1 VVLFARLCTFV
12 QGIEKNW
19 VTREKRSCKLRAACV
34 YCGYPTSPEAV
45 ASAKGRRVEVD
56 IMRASLAALI
66 GLTLAS
72 AGIGWGYTINLLTYN
87 QPYTLYNTG
96 VDNFGNAL
104 STGSSDPHY
113 TDNNWAGSNATYV
126 QRHTAWR
133 SDITSG
139 SGQVRWI
146 TPTNSVNG
154 SNPGN
159 VDAGTIY
166 FYTNFTLPTDYPFWN
181 VTMTA
186 YVWADNDPN
195 RISIM
200 DGTTELAFVV
210 PPQPLNN
217 GECGYKGPGS
227 SSSSCGTYDPYSGG
241 PNTLSYN
248 GLLGG
253 RTYTIRFEVI
263 NKGNSPTPAGLWVG
277 WESADATGVPEPS
290 TYALMGTVGLA
301 LYLLRRRK
309 KAAER

>member
-1 VVLFARLCTFV
+1 
-12 QGIEKNW
+12 
-19 VTREKRSCKLRAACV
+19 
-34 YCGYPTSPEAV
+34 
-45 ASAKGRRVEVD
+45 
-56 IMRASLAALI
+56 MRASLVAKI
-66 GLTLAS
+66 GLTLAF
-72 AGIGWGYTINLLTYN
+72 AGTGWGYTINLLTYN

-96 VDNFGNAL
+96 VNNSGVAL
-104 STGSSDPHY
+104 NIGQVDPHY
-113 TDNNWAGSNATYV
+113 TDNNWAVTSDTYV
-126 QRHTAWR
+126 RRHTAWR

-159 VDAGTIY
+159 VNAGTIY
-166 FYTNFTLPTDYPFWN
+166 FYTNFTLPTTYPSWN
-181 VTMTA
+181 VTMSVW
-186 YVWADNDPN
+186 VWADNDPN

-210 PPQPLNN
+210 PPQPSNN
-217 GECGYKGPGS
+217 GECGYKGTGSVLS
-227 SSSSCGTYDPYSGG
+227 SSSSCYNYSDYSGG

-253 RTYTIRFEVI
+253 RLYTIRFEVI
-263 NKGNSPTPAGLWVG
+263 NQGTSANPAGLWVQ
-277 WESADATGVPEPS
+277 WVSASATGVPEPS

-309 KAAER
+309 SKKTEA

>member
-1 VVLFARLCTFV
+1 
-12 QGIEKNW
+12 
-19 VTREKRSCKLRAACV
+19 
-34 YCGYPTSPEAV
+34 
-45 ASAKGRRVEVD
+45 VEVD

-126 QRHTAWR
+126 RRHTAWR

-146 TPTNSVNG
+146 TPTSAVSG
-154 SNPGN
+154 GNPGG
-159 VDAGTIY
+159 VDPGTIS

-200 DGTTELAFVV
+200 DGTTELVYV
-210 PPQPLNN
+210 IPPNPASN

-227 SSSSCGTYDPYSGG
+227 NAPWCSDYSGG
-241 PNTLSYN
+241 PNTLTYN
-248 GLLGG
+248 GLVGG
-253 RTYTIRFEVI
+253 KTYTIRFEVL
-263 NKGNSPTPAGLWVG
+263 NLGSSVNPAGLWVQWVSG
-277 WESADATGVPEPS
+277 SATGVPEPS